1 MERMTSEKK
10 GRVWRRGFV
19 FSAMVICCA
28 ALLLVGLTLWPA
40 RNALMTSDDVFE
52 TSPPHFSTDLGPSAI
67 LIFTKT
73 NGFRDEAGIEAAVPA
88 IKAIAKRR
96 GWSIFHTEN
105 AAIFNERDLS
115 RFKMTIWVNTSGNIL
130 LTNQRYA
137 LRQFVEQGGGF
148 FGIHGAGGDYSYDWR
163 WYVEKLIGAQFTGH
177 TGWEHI
183 QPATLIVE
191 RRDTPATQMLP
202 AKWQRSDEWYSFA
215 KSPRAKVDVLI
226 SIDELSYSPRM
237 MRSIAMGDHPMVWTH
252 CIGKGRVF
260 YSALGHTPESYAE
273 RLHLTMIEGAIAWTA
288 GVEGERCSD
297 AKIQGASD
305 FNKKGA

>member
-1 MERMTSEKK
+1 
-10 GRVWRRGFV
+10 
-19 FSAMVICCA
+19 MVICCA

-52 TSPPHFSTDLGPSAI
+52 TSPPHLSADLGHSAI

-105 AAIFNERDLS
+105 AAIFNESDLS

-130 LTNQRYA
+130 LAQQRNA
-137 LRQFVEQGGGF
+137 LRQFVERGGGF
-148 FGIHGAGGDYSYDWR
+148 VGIHGAGGDYSYDWR

-177 TGWEHI
+177 TGWKHI

-191 RRDTPATQMLP
+191 RRDTPVTNMLP
-202 AKWQRSDEWYSFA
+202 SKWQRSDEWYSFA
-215 KSPRAKVDVLI
+215 KSPRGKVDVLI
-226 SIDELSYSPRM
+226 SIDERSYSPRM
-237 MRSIAMGDHPMVWTH
+237 MSNIAMGDHPMVWTH
-252 CIGKGRVF
+252 CIGGGRVV

-273 RLHLTMIEGAIAWTA
+273 RLHLAMIEGAIAWTA
-288 GVEGERCSD
+288 GVEGEKCSD
-297 AKIQGASD
+297 ANFRGVSD
-305 FNKKGA
+305 VSKKST